1 VAAIQ
6 LKNIFCVI
14 DPTTNRQRA
23 LERAVSVAAAS
34 GGRVHAYLCHMLPN
48 GIPADDRDEFR
59 AAERARHE
67 AWLERLVEPHRSKGV
82 DIVIEI
88 ESTEDWRSALA
99 NAAERAGADI
109 IMRATFRRTALQ
121 RRVLKTTDWTLLRAA
136 RCPLLLIK
144 TDSVDTLQHVLAA
157 VNLKAKDAPH
167 QQLTETVIEWAK
179 AVAGATAAEL
189 HAVNAY
195 QGGMNFVH
203 PPDLA
208 KRFGI
213 ERRCA
218 HVADSTP
225 EALITETAMAL
236 GAPLVVIGSLA
247 RKGMSGAIVGNTAER
262 LLDQLQTD
270 VLCIVQQG

>member
-34 GGRVHAYLCHMLPN
+34 GGRVHAYLCHMLPS
-48 GIPADDRDEFR
+48 GIPAEDRDELR
-59 AAERARHE
+59 AAEGSRHE

-82 DIVIEI
+82 EIITEI
-88 ESTEDWRSALA
+88 ESTEDWRGALA
-99 NAAERAGADI
+99 KAAERAGADI

-144 TDSVDTLQHVLAA
+144 TDTVDTLQHVLAA

-179 AVAGATAAEL
+179 AVATATAAEL

-218 HVADSTP
+218 HVGDSTP
-225 EALITETAMAL
+225 EALITETATEL